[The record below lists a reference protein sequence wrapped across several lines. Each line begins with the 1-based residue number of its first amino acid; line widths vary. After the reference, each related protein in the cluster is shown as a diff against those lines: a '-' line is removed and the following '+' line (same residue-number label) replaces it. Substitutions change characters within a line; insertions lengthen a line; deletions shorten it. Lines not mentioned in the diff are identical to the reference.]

1 MTKEFITSETPKIT
15 VSIKIIFSNPLR
27 DLYILKE
34 LFKVD
39 DRPEDLDWIKT
50 KTIKRPEIINCNV
63 FVIASILPSFTKTF

>member
-1 MTKEFITSETPKIT
+1 MTKELTTSETPKIT

-39 DRPEDLDWIKT
+39 DRPEDLD
-50 KTIKRPEIINCNV
+50 
-63 FVIASILPSFTKTF
+63 

>member
-27 DLYILKE
+27 DLYMLKE

-39 DRPEDLDWIKT
+39 DRPEDLD
-50 KTIKRPEIINCNV
+50 
-63 FVIASILPSFTKTF
+63 